1 MFHEISCPTRG
12 CSNKILRKSGDGY
25 WRFSGKVI
33 KSLGDGS
40 AVIAVC
46 KSCNAEVELPMTLCA
61 MGGER
66 VSSIQGG
73 NPGFAVLKK

>member
-1 MFHEISCPTRG
+1 MFREITCPTPG

-25 WRFSGKVI
+25 WRFSGKVM

-46 KSCNAEVELPMTLCA
+46 KSCGKEHPLPLSMCA
-61 MGGER
+61 MSAERASPVPGE
-66 VSSIQGG
+66 